1 MSMSCIPS
9 AAYSTILARCTSRQ
23 VKVGVFARRSSSA
36 RSSCVSSIAQLDL
49 RGIVAIIRQP
59 PLVSFTNT
67 LPDFRRRVLARD
79 RFELAHT
86 TRPDERSGDA
96 TMLGPPGTARSL
108 CHESARWIGRGSRD
122 SYGDGTGVRPAGADD
137 CYATRSGGCS
147 DGRTSP
153 WRQPDGANAR
163 RYMLSLAKYSV
174 M

>member
-67 LPDFRRRVLARD
+67 LPDFRRRVLGTTGQRD
-79 RFELAHT
+79 
-86 TRPDERSGDA
+86 TRTYG
-96 TMLGPPGTARSL
+96 
-108 CHESARWIGRGSRD
+108 HARWG
-122 SYGDGTGVRPAGADD
+122 AGGHVVMGLSSSASIPN
-137 CYATRSGGCS
+137 CTPSCQQLR
-147 DGRTSP
+147 
-153 WRQPDGANAR
+153 RQ
-163 RYMLSLAKYSV
+163 
-174 M
+174 